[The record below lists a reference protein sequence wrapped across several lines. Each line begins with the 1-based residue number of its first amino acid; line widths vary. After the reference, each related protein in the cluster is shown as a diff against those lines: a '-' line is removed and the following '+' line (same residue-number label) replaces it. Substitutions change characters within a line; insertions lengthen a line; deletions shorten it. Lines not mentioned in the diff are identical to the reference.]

1 MSDLI
6 SRSALLEKMTE
17 EYKKYYAGTGTGYD
31 FTIAMNMVQQQPTIE
46 AVQVVEGEWIYENCT
61 WHCGVC
67 GFHPF
72 KGYIPK
78 TPGFNFCPNCG
89 ARMKGGGSQAHTYR
103 NKIIDEFATK
113 AIERLEDMGC
123 EAWRRDIMTIA
134 EEMKGRRVMKNE
146 NY

>member
-6 SRSALLEKMTE
+6 NRSTLLEEVKSLTVTVMGLRAGKGVLH
-17 EYKKYYAGTGTGYD
+17 EYAKQYRDTLLR
-31 FTIAMNMVQQQPTIE
+31 IINEQPTIE
-46 AVQVVEGEWIYENCT
+46 AVPVVHGEWIYENYT

-89 ARMKGGGSQAHTYR
+89 ASMNGGIQNSFR
-103 NKIIDEFATK
+103 DRIIDEFAQK

-123 EAWRRDIMTIA
+123 EAWRRDIMAIA
-134 EEMKGRRVMKNE
+134 EEMKGVE
-146 NY
+146 